1 MYKPANIREFVTPAI
16 HKKATTTEINGR
28 LVKGLE
34 QVGIFRGK
42 YKQKG
47 TTEKLV
53 NGLTVVVTNTTF
65 TTWYS
70 KDLQP
75 KDVLEING
83 INYEIIGEVENVEMR
98 NRYAVLT
105 LEKVSGGA

>member
-16 HKKATTTEINGR
+16 HKKPTTTEKNGR
-28 LVKGLE
+28 LEKGYE
-34 QVGIFRGK
+34 QVGTLRGK

-65 TTWYS
+65 TTWFK
-70 KDLQP
+70 KDLEA